1 MGIKQLTGWHFLP
14 GDKRL
19 RYGTKEIVRIGKTIE
34 VEGPLALCKNGLH
47 ASRRAIDAL
56 IYAPHTSRLYICRV
70 VLSGKI
76 VEGEDKAVATRRKV
90 IAMADCTETLHE
102 FACLVAEDAL
112 RKYGNGDSR
121 SQEAINVKRKWLK
134 GAATNT
140 QLEVASWAAWAAAE
154 DRAAAGAARA
164 SAEAAGASAGGAAG
178 AAAGAAGAAAEAA
191 GAEAGVV
198 VNAEQ

>member
-34 VEGPLALCKNGLH
+34 VEGPLVLCENGLH

-56 IYAPHTSRLYICRV
+56 IYAPHTPRLYICRV
-70 VLSGKI
+70 VLSGEI

-102 FACLVAEDAL
+102 FACLVAEDAFM
-112 RKYGNGDSR
+112 KYGNGDSR
-121 SQEAINVKRKWLK
+121 SQKAIDVKREWLK
-134 GAATNT
+134 GTATYA
-140 QLEVASWAAWAAAE
+140 QLEAAWAAAW
-154 DRAAAGAARA
+154 AAAGATD
-164 SAEAAGASAGGAAG
+164 
-178 AAAGAAGAAAEAA
+178 AAAWAAAWPTPWATDAA
-191 GAEAGVV
+191 ARSA
-198 VNAEQ
+198 